1 MLKIDKI
8 NMLLFLMLFNFK
20 VIYFLLRSYLFFLL
34 FNKFIYFVIYSILF
48 FYIYLYLM
56 CNDLKIN
63 FIIKM

>member
-20 VIYFLLRSYLFFLL
+20 VIYFLLRSYLLSL
-34 FNKFIYFVIYSILF
+34 FNFVIYSILF